1 MLCCAAACRASAALT
16 LGGWLLALP
25 ALAQPAVTSLDPA
38 RNVGAAP
45 LAGNVVLTFSQAI
58 AANSAGNVRVFSQQR
73 GGQLNHAA
81 GGGLSG
87 GGTATLTFDPVH
99 NFRPGETVFVT
110 VPNTVVGLGGAPA
123 VPHVHQFTAAA
134 VGGTGFFGAP
144 TNTPDPSVGLQPMGV
159 AVGDI
164 DGDGDLDLLTANAGN
179 GTVSV
184 RHNNGAGT
192 YNNGS
197 PDIGVG
203 VYPASIALGDVDG
216 DGDLDLLA
224 ANSTSSGTIS
234 VRLNNGA
241 GGFSNASG
249 APVPVGSEPISLVL
263 GDVDGDG
270 DLDFVVANSTAGEN
284 SVSVRLNDGAGQ
296 FSGSPDIS
304 VGATP
309 LGVVLGD
316 VDGDGDLDLLT
327 ANTGA
332 GTVSARRNTGAG
344 VFGGAQAV
352 TVNASPTSLTL
363 GDIDGDGDLDL
374 LTAHIDNGGLVRVLF
389 NDGAGTFTTPS
400 VISVGRRPT
409 SVVLA
414 DVDGDDDLDLLTADY
429 GSATVSVGFN
439 DGAGAFSGIRSV
451 SVGLSPASMAIGD
464 VDGDGDLDL
473 LTASYSTNTASVRLN
488 GGTGAPLAAPVA
500 RAAPAGFSIGPNPA
514 AASTAMRLTG
524 APANHSLRLL
534 DATGRCVRQLRA
546 DATGAAHL
554 PPPALPAGLYLLR
567 TADGRTARLVLE

>member
-1 MLCCAAACRASAALT
+1 MQPGFSILGRVAAACRASAALT

-25 ALAQPAVTSLDPA
+25 ALAQPTVTGLTPG
-38 RNVGAAP
+38 RNVSAAP

-58 AANSAGNVRVFSQQR
+58 AADSAGNVRVFSQQR
-73 GGQLNHAA
+73 GGQLNHAS

-87 GGTATLTFDPVH
+87 GGTSTLTFDPAH

-144 TNTPDPSVGLQPMGV
+144 TNTPDPTVGLQPMGV

-197 PDIGVG
+197 PDIRVG
-203 VYPASIALGDVDG
+203 AYPANVALADVDG

-224 ANSTSSGTIS
+224 ANSRSSGTVS

-241 GGFSNASG
+241 GGFSNAPS
-249 APVPVGSEPISLVL
+249 VPVGSEPISLVL

-270 DLDFVVANSTAGEN
+270 DLDLLTAHIANGGL
-284 SVSVRLNDGAGQ
+284 VQVLFNDGAGV
-296 FSGSPDIS
+296 FTTPSTIS
-304 VGATP
+304 VGRRPTS
-309 LGVVLGD
+309 LVLAD

-327 ANTGA
+327 ANY
-332 GTVSARRNTGAG
+332 
-344 VFGGAQAV
+344 GGA
-352 TVNASPTSLTL
+352 
-363 GDIDGDGDLDL
+363 
-374 LTAHIDNGGLVRVLF
+374 TA
-389 NDGAGTFTTPS
+389 
-400 VISVGRRPT
+400 
-409 SVVLA
+409 SVV
-414 DVDGDDDLDLLTADY
+414 
-429 GSATVSVGFN
+429 FN

-451 SVGLSPASMAIGD
+451 SVGPSPASMAIGD
-464 VDGDGDLDL
+464 IDGDGDLDL

-488 GGTGAPLAAPVA
+488 GGTGPPLAAPAA
-500 RAAPAGFSIGPNPA
+500 RTAPAGFSIGPNPA
-514 AASTAMRLTG
+514 AASSGVRRTG
-524 APANHSLRLL
+524 APADQPLHLL

-546 DATGAAHL
+546 DATGAAYL

-567 TADGRTARLVLE
+567 VTDGRTARLVLE